1 MGSHALVYFSFTFGI
16 PVSFSFCIGICENYN
31 LFATLLC
38 KTYLIGIS
46 FFK

>member
-1 MGSHALVYFSFTFGI
+1 MGSHALVYFCLTFGI
-16 PVSFSFCIGICENYN
+16 PVSFSFSIGISENYN

-38 KTYLIGIS
+38 KTYLISIS